1 MNEEKRALLAQ
12 YAEHLKK
19 TFNYV
24 KDIYPDDV
32 QEAYKTIIQVWDI
45 IADPSNE
52 DQSLQEALFEKVPR
66 EQIKWAIKVTKNWKT
81 KDEQRAEAREKERER
96 RQRNQGM
103 EERKLTEK
111 KIEELYEKFDTQ
123 RLLDAVDALDDVRP
137 VISDQFNEDGFPR
150 PPEIRDKLLKLHEKA
165 HKIINGEFSYDTDM
179 GMFDLAWE
187 LEEELYDVI
196 ENLEKIKKVID
207 DLTNLTPSEEDE
219 DDFE

>member
-1 MNEEKRALLAQ
+1 MNEEKLALLAQ
-12 YAEHLKK
+12 YAEHLKE
-19 TFNYV
+19 TFDYV

-52 DQSLQEALFEKVPR
+52 DQSLREALFEKVPR
-66 EQIKWAIKVTKNWKT
+66 EKIKWAIEVTKNWKT
-81 KDEQRAEAREKERER
+81 KEEQRAEAREKERER

-111 KIEELYEKFDTQ
+111 KIEELYEKFNTQ

-150 PPEIRDKLLKLHEKA
+150 PPEIRDKLLKLHKKA
-165 HKIINGEFSYDTDM
+165 HEIINGEFSYDTDM

-207 DLTNLTPSEEDE
+207 DLTA
-219 DDFE
+219 

>member
-1 MNEEKRALLAQ
+1 MARLMDEKLALLAQ
-12 YAEHLKK
+12 YVEHLKEE
-19 TFNYV
+19 FNYF

-32 QEAYKTIIQVWDI
+32 QEAHKIIIQVWDI

-52 DQSLQEALFEKVPR
+52 DQSLQKALFEKVPR
-66 EQIKWAIKVTKNWKT
+66 EKIKWAI
-81 KDEQRAEAREKERER
+81 REKERQR
-96 RQRNQGM
+96 RQRNRGM

-123 RLLDAVDALDDVRP
+123 RLLDAVDALDDIRS
-137 VISDQFNEDGFPR
+137 VISDQFNEDGFPK

-165 HKIINGEFSYDTDM
+165 HKIINGEFSYDTDR

-187 LEEELYDVI
+187 LEEELFDAI

-207 DLTNLTPSEEDE
+207 DLTDLTPSEEDE
-219 DDFE
+219 DDLELMIVIRLRH